1 MAYSQRH
8 SRRSW
13 LCIVALL
20 AAPPALAAGQIRAAT
35 PPQQEEQARDPLGRD
50 TPRGALTGF
59 TSAVHHQDYQTAA
72 QYMQLT
78 DGQRGQAGQLATD
91 LQALMD
97 RYFLEPVVSLS
108 DEPGG
113 ATNDRLPP
121 DRERVQLT
129 VADKPVD
136 IYLVRVTDPEAGQIW
151 LISSAS
157 LAKVPLL
164 RASLEKAW
172 VEEKMPE
179 PLVTHGLMGISLAE
193 WLVWAISMA
202 VPLVL
207 LVVVSSMGQR
217 RIRRRIDDP
226 SRRAMLDAWYAGLR
240 WPTIIGLSLLAH
252 AALMPFL
259 GFPLRFRLGYARV
272 LLVAAVLTFTWLAIR
287 LCTLAF
293 AYTRLLILRHGQAGT
308 RSFML
313 FGERVFKL
321 VVLMVALF
329 ALLSIAGVNTTAAL
343 AGVGIGGIAVAF
355 GAQKSVEN
363 LLGGVFL
370 LADKAIAVGDYCRI
384 SNRLGW
390 VEDITLRSVRL
401 RTLER
406 TLLSIPA
413 GALSQDNVENF
424 ATRDKILIQTVLRLR
439 YETTTEQIHTI
450 LERVR
455 GLLADHPQ
463 VEHDGARIG
472 LTDFGKW
479 ALELELFA
487 YVLTNDFATFMAV
500 RERLLMEIAA
510 IVESA
515 GSGFAVPV
523 ELLQD
528 GEPGG
533 NGGLPAGAG
542 ARARSMER

>member
-1 MAYSQRH
+1 
-8 SRRSW
+8 
-13 LCIVALL
+13 
-20 AAPPALAAGQIRAAT
+20 
-35 PPQQEEQARDPLGRD
+35 
-50 TPRGALTGF
+50 
-59 TSAVHHQDYQTAA
+59 
-72 QYMQLT
+72 
-78 DGQRGQAGQLATD
+78 
-91 LQALMD
+91 
-97 RYFLEPVVSLS
+97 
-108 DEPGG
+108 
-113 ATNDRLPP
+113 
-121 DRERVQLT
+121 
-129 VADKPVD
+129 
-136 IYLVRVTDPEAGQIW
+136 
-151 LISSAS
+151 
-157 LAKVPLL
+157 
-164 RASLEKAW
+164 
-172 VEEKMPE
+172 
-179 PLVTHGLMGISLAE
+179 
-193 WLVWAISMA
+193 
-202 VPLVL
+202 
-207 LVVVSSMGQR
+207 
-217 RIRRRIDDP
+217 
-226 SRRAMLDAWYAGLR
+226 
-240 WPTIIGLSLLAH
+240 
-252 AALMPFL
+252 MPFL

-272 LLVAAVLTFTWLAIR
+272 LLVAAVLTFTWLVIR
-287 LCTLAF
+287 LCTLTF
-293 AYTRLLILRHGQAGT
+293 AYARLLIMRHGLAGT
-308 RSFML
+308 RSFMH

-321 VVLMVALF
+321 VVLMVAVF

-390 VEDITLRSVRL
+390 VEDVTLRSVRL

-439 YETTTEQIHTI
+439 YGTTTEQIQTI

-487 YVLTNDFATFMAV
+487 YVLTNDFAVFMAV
-500 RERLLMEIAA
+500 RERLLMDIAA

-515 GSGFAVPV
+515 GSGFALPA
-523 ELLQD
+523 ELS
-528 GEPGG
+528 EPAG